1 MIPKYA
7 MTEASV
13 ARHKSWLAGQ
23 SGARRLVV
31 ADQTYDDANF
41 HVWELNGIRVE
52 GCKFANSDF
61 RNALLKEA
69 ELLNSEF
76 RRCLFL
82 SARLQGARL
91 VDLYFEY
98 CNLNLARLNGVT
110 GQGCTLAETQAF
122 RSQWLDARISNFEL
136 MRCSLHDST
145 WTNAV
150 VSGSDFRGSYLG
162 ATKGFGLLATT
173 AGATFVDC
181 DFRNTDWRGRDLS
194 GATFV
199 RCKFKKS
206 DDETFDANGAPRAS
220 EGLTLE
226 DCDVT
231 TAELLTDLL
240 RADDVQLPD

>member
-1 MIPKYA
+1 MITKLA
-7 MTEASV
+7 MTEGAV
-13 ARHKSWLAGQ
+13 AQHKSWLAGQ
-23 SGARRLVV
+23 AGAPRLVV
-31 ADQTYDDANF
+31 TDQTYADANF
-41 HVWELNGIRVE
+41 HVWELSGIRIE
-52 GCKFANSDF
+52 GCKFSDSDF
-61 RNALLKEA
+61 RNALLKDA
-69 ELLNSEF
+69 ELLTSEF

-82 SARLQGARL
+82 SARLQGAML
-91 VDLYFEY
+91 IDLYFEH
-98 CNLNLARLNGVT
+98 CNLNVARLNGAT

-122 RSQWLDARISNFEL
+122 RSQWLDTKISKFEF

-150 VSGSDFRGSYLG
+150 VSNSDFRGSYLG

-173 AGATFVDC
+173 AGATFTDC
-181 DFRNTDWRGRDLS
+181 DFRNTSWRGRDLS

-206 DDETFDANGAPRAS
+206 DDETVDANGAPRAS
-220 EGLTLE
+220 DGLTLK

-240 RADDVQLPD
+240 RADDVPLPD